1 MKKKGEKMSEVV
13 GTLLC
18 IMYYHAKD
26 VVTIYSRYLKL
37 YKRINDDVIS
47 CFKRFKDDIISC
59 YLGRS

>member
-1 MKKKGEKMSEVV
+1 MKKKRRKMFQVV

-26 VVTIYSRYLKL
+26 VATIYSRYLTL
-37 YKRINDDVIS
+37 YERINDDVIS
-47 CFKRFKDDIISC
+47 CSKRFKDDIISC

>member
-1 MKKKGEKMSEVV
+1 MSEVV

-37 YKRINDDVIS
+37 YKRINDVVS
-47 CFKRFKDDIISC
+47 CSKRFKDDIISC

>member
-1 MKKKGEKMSEVV
+1 MKKKRRKMSEVV

-37 YKRINDDVIS
+37 YKPLNDDVIS
-47 CFKRFKDDIISC
+47 CSKRFKDDIISC

>member
-1 MKKKGEKMSEVV
+1 MFQVV

-37 YKRINDDVIS
+37 YKPINDDVIS
-47 CFKRFKDDIISC
+47 CSKRFKDDIISC